1 MCKFHICNFLL
12 SYFVNFIVNQFQRNM
27 LIIHI
32 NEKNVVIWALFCHEQ
47 EPTMYSWESPPQRLR
62 CEPTMYFKLTYQHSH
77 PGIQNAFLSILD
89 VTEASNSQKE
99 SHIWGCKMQNFLHFA
114 TIRFTKRAAH
124 YYFILP
130 PIILI
135 SQEEQRMGCGV
146 YWSLHFY
153 ACSCFQLP
161 W

>member
-1 MCKFHICNFLL
+1 MSSLHVLSWTHLYLFLFLVGL
-12 SYFVNFIVNQFQRNM
+12 SP
-27 LIIHI
+27 
-32 NEKNVVIWALFCHEQ
+32 KLFRRGFKYEF
-47 EPTMYSWESPPQRLR
+47 MYSWESPPQRLR

-114 TIRFTKRAAH
+114 TIRFTKRVAH

-135 SQEEQRMGCGV
+135 SQKEQSMGCRV